1 MRRQKI
7 TLEKAIQLEK
17 NKEIFI
23 YFTNKIDTEF
33 KSDPIWYQNWYD
45 LANKYR
51 KIDIGQL
58 LEYLDPEYEI
68 EVDVPLNEETGI
80 KQWIYLYGKKQKAK
94 LKMDQSSTDGRYVYI
109 LTNPAYPTLCKIGKA
124 INPQKRVKQ
133 INSAGIVSEWKLV
146 YALPVVD
153 DYLVEF
159 LVHKHLSFCRCDTH
173 QGTSREFFEI
183 ELNEAIK
190 TIENLGKDFKK
201 GEGIYYE

>member
-1 MRRQKI
+1 MRREKI
-7 TLEKAIQLEK
+7 TLEQAIELENK
-17 NKEIFI
+17 NEIFL
-23 YFTNKIDTEF
+23 YFTNQVDLGNIFNPK
-33 KSDPIWYQNWYD
+33 WYQNWFD

-68 EVDVPLNEETGI
+68 EVELPWDKETGT
-80 KQWIYLYGKKQKAK
+80 KSWVYLYGKKQKSK
-94 LKMDQSSTDGRYVYI
+94 IKMDQASEDGRYVYI

-133 INSAGIVSEWKLV
+133 INSAGIVSEWKLR

-159 LVHKHLSFCRCDTH
+159 LVHTHLSSLRCTTH

-183 ELNEAIK
+183 EFEEAVK
-190 TIENLGKDFKK
+190 AIEKLGNDFRK
-201 GEGIYYE
+201 GESIYY